1 MIESMLISFGVITSI
16 TGTLGIFIYFI
27 VCIVNKQFDRS
38 YLKELIVD
46 TGCLIT
52 IICFGISVLEILC
65 VRS

>member
-1 MIESMLISFGVITSI
+1 MFESIIISFGVITSI
-16 TGTLGIFIYFI
+16 TGTLGILIYFL

-52 IICFGISVLEILC
+52 IICFGISILEILA